1 MYLPDK
7 NMWHIFIITYKCCSR
22 YMPSTLNGDLIKNRK
37 KIEMERPRIS
47 GVFVQKKK
55 RTSGVYVKL

>member
-1 MYLPDK
+1 
-7 NMWHIFIITYKCCSR
+7 
-22 YMPSTLNGDLIKNRK
+22 MPSTLNGDLIKNRK